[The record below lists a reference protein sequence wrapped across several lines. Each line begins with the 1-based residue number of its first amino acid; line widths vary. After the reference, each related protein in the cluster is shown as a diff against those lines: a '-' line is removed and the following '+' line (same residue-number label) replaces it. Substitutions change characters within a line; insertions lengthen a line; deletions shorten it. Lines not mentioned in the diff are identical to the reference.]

1 MKKRFTRQSNIIII
15 NPTVQFYIIKLKYSL
30 VGVDQV
36 RKKLM
41 NLIFTKVF
49 GKLIKFVG
57 QLTAKSDQVSAE

>member
-15 NPTVQFYIIKLKYSL
+15 NPTVQFYVIKLKYSL